1 MADHP
6 VYEGVKSFYKEEDET
21 VPVNVYGKSKVAA
34 EQFISTNFSN
44 YAILR
49 SSIIIGPQ
57 AISPVPK
64 SLPIQWIDGVLSRGD
79 KMDFFYDE
87 FRCPVYVKDVVAI
100 ILALTTGWIADRVS
114 RAQIA
119 ETVADVRGYDTLINQ
134 TSKRPAWLLSQS
146 WAFNCQVD
154 RGVKSPVD
162 ISMDITELIQTLHIS
177 PTSLRVEGQWCTKEL
192 RGRFGVRVWKA
203 IRNGWDVFKANAK
216 AQGRFKD
223 QDEVLG

>member
-64 SLPIQWIDGVLSRGD
+64 SLPIQVHKLVSYCTFARSSFFIESVETALGFLSWLNYKLSLVVILYYLFLILCFLLYLGPD
-79 KMDFFYDE
+79 MAAYEILCAKPLFHQN
-87 FRCPVYVKDVVAI
+87 FRN
-100 ILALTTGWIADRVS
+100 LTT
-114 RAQIA
+114 
-119 ETVADVRGYDTLINQ
+119 
-134 TSKRPAWLLSQS
+134 K
-146 WAFNCQVD
+146 
-154 RGVKSPVD
+154 K
-162 ISMDITELIQTLHIS
+162 
-177 PTSLRVEGQWCTKEL
+177 
-192 RGRFGVRVWKA
+192 WKQK
-203 IRNGWDVFKANAK
+203 V
-216 AQGRFKD
+216 
-223 QDEVLG
+223 